1 MKKLMTILAAFL
13 CVSILLVSCG
23 NEDDNKKKEVITP
36 ESEAKK
42 MVNECFCS
50 MIELSEKISKSME
63 DEGEMEKL
71 QKEAEVLKEKCEKM
85 GKTLEDKYGNPGK
98 PKDSDDAK
106 KFWEAYEANM
116 KNCK

>member
-42 MVNECFCS
+42 MVNECYCS
-50 MIELSEKISKSME
+50 MIELSEKISKSMQ

-71 QKEAEVLKEKCEKM
+71 QKEAEVLGEKCEKM
-85 GKTLEDKYGNPGK
+85 GKTLEDKYGDMMSQ
-98 PKDSDDAK
+98 KDDEDSK
-106 KFWEAYEANM
+106 KFWETMEAEM
-116 KNCK
+116 EKCE